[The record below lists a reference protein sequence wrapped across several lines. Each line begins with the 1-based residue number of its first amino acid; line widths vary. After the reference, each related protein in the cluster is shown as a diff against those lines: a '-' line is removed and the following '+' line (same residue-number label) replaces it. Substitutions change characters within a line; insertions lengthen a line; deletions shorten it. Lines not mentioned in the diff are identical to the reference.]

1 MAAVTIQNQTFGL
14 ITIGL
19 KNALNAN
26 LVDAVRLPP
35 RGRLNGVANTRL
47 TAYTEGLARKGL
59 ISLRSEIA

>member
-47 TAYTEGLARKGL
+47 TTYTEGLARKGL